1 MSRLRQDKRRLA
13 LGNYPLQFEIRP
25 LYGDVDT
32 NRHVNNVTVA
42 RWFEESRAQLNHRVA
57 GAVRLLDPPPGLQL
71 LLVSIQIE
79 YLQQVPYP
87 STVTVAAAVGQLGGA
102 SYTVAHGLFEEG
114 RCAAL
119 GESVVVQARDG
130 RPLRLTPEERTALE
144 PFATF
149 EDESAEEAIG

>member
-1 MSRLRQDKRRLA
+1 MSTLRQDKRRLG
-13 LGNYPLQFEIRP
+13 LENYPLRFDARP

-57 GAVRLLDPPPGLQL
+57 GVARLLDPPPGVQL

-87 STVTVAAAVGQLGGA
+87 SAVTVAAAVGRLGGA
-102 SYTVAHGLFEEG
+102 SYAVAHGLFHDG
-114 RCAAL
+114 SCAAL

-130 RPLRLTPEERTALE
+130 RPLRLTPEERAALQ
-144 PFATF
+144 PLASFDLT
-149 EDESAEEAIG
+149 ESAQETG